1 MQLAPEPFRGRDV
14 GCGTSAKEAANV
26 SKNPKFERCEPS
38 LPRIAPE
45 TFRLMAGHEV
55 AGARH
60 AGGLDQKLP
69 IGANGLKSVVFDDEG
84 LARCKAKE
92 EGCQR
97 RAGDVNNIG
106 IPNQSPELNEARL
119 PNRTEWKRSIVVIS
133 RRSFGDEG
141 DFELR
146 CSV

>member
-1 MQLAPEPFRGRDV
+1 MQLSPEPLCGRDV

-45 TFRLMAGHEV
+45 TFRLIAGHEMT
-55 AGARH
+55 GARH
-60 AGGLDQKLP
+60 ARGLDQKLT

-84 LARCKAKE
+84 LARRKAKD

-97 RAGDVNNIG
+97 RASDVNNIG
-106 IPNQSPELNEARL
+106 IPN
-119 PNRTEWKRSIVVIS
+119 
-133 RRSFGDEG
+133 
-141 DFELR
+141 
-146 CSV
+146 